1 MNKAEYF
8 QISKDK
14 NLPNRCPILNICER
28 RAHSIF
34 LLSYSETKEYGK
46 SCNQHLID
54 DGVLSKDFENIKIPF
69 QGELPGMMGK
79 INSEYFRVHDLC
91 PEVNLFDSMNSFMV
105 SDSAKAWITGSYNK
119 DYRSEEKFIPSEF
132 RHFSECPEFC
142 KHVFDKNPEANHNK
156 NKPDKNEL
164 RLLVAD
170 NFEKAIHLTLERIE
184 GTPNSEW
191 INSVVMIKGE
201 YHDFRNKEI
210 TATLPFDQLGL
221 IKNQLRNRL
230 LNLIDSIE

>member
-1 MNKAEYF
+1 MNKDQYF

-34 LLSYSETKEYGK
+34 ILSYSRTKESGK
-46 SCNQHLID
+46 SWNQHLID
-54 DGVLSKDFENIKIPF
+54 DGVLNKDFNQVKIPF
-69 QGELPGMMGK
+69 QGESPGIIGTT
-79 INSEYFRVHDLC
+79 NSDYFSVFDLC
-91 PEVNLFDSMNSFMV
+91 PEVNLFDSMHTFM
-105 SDSAKAWITGSYNK
+105 SSNKTAWITGSYNK
-119 DYRSEEKFIPSEF
+119 YNKSAEKFVTSEF

-142 KHVFDKNPEANHNK
+142 KHVFDKNSEGNLTQNKANK
-156 NKPDKNEL
+156 NDL

-170 NFEKAIHLTLERIE
+170 NFESAIHSTMERIRK
-184 GTPNSEW
+184 TTNSEW
-191 INSVVMIKGE
+191 INNIVMIKGE

-210 TATLPFDQLGL
+210 TATLPFDQLRL

>member
-1 MNKAEYF
+1 MNKVEYF

-28 RAHSIF
+28 RAHSIY
-34 LLSYSETKEYGK
+34 LLSYSETKESGK
-46 SCNQHLID
+46 SWNQHLID
-54 DGVLSKDFENIKIPF
+54 DGVLSKDFNQIKIPF
-69 QGELPGMMGK
+69 QGESPGMIGRT
-79 INSEYFRVHDLC
+79 NSDYFSVYDLC
-91 PEVNLFDSMNSFMV
+91 PEVNLFDSMHNFMG
-105 SDSAKAWITGSYNK
+105 SNKTAWITGSYDK
-119 DYRSEEKFIPSEF
+119 DYKSAEKFIPSEF

-142 KHVFDKNPEANHNK
+142 KHVFDKNSEKSHIQNK
-156 NKPDKNEL
+156 TNKNEL

-170 NFEKAIHLTLERIE
+170 NFESAIHSTLERIKE
-184 GTPNSEW
+184 TTNSEW
-191 INSVVMIKGE
+191 INSIVMIRGE